1 MPKFSAKE
9 SIKKIKMNKNE
20 QTIVASTDKHS
31 LVYLTFVLL
40 GIGTLLPWNFFISVS
55 AYWNFKYRT
64 INETFD
70 EFEVSGHAIF
80 ILLAF
85 YSHRSM

>member
-1 MPKFSAKE
+1 MACK
-9 SIKKIKMNKNE
+9 
-20 QTIVASTDKHS
+20 DKHS

-70 EFEVSGHAIF
+70 EFKVSGGHS
-80 ILLAF
+80 ILFCWLF
-85 YSHRSM
+85 TVTDLCKKWGFFTNT